1 MKRNHIL
8 LALLMLLGGSLA
20 ASAQLRDVTTVN
32 PLSPNKS
39 GYNMVVYEY
48 ESVDVRPQFPGGE
61 RSMINFIN
69 ETREYPY
76 NAYHRRIQGRVL
88 CSFIVGTDG
97 KLFNIQV
104 LRGSGDE
111 TLDREAMRVISR
123 MPRWSVGKID
133 NTKVNVRCVLPIAF
147 RLWGIAIAK
156 YRCYFAAILV

>member
-1 MKRNHIL
+1 MKFSRSIVVIL
-8 LALLMLLGGSLA
+8 LILGSAIGA
-20 ASAQLRDVTTVN
+20 AAQLRDVTTCN
-32 PLSPNKS
+32 PMSPGKNS
-39 GYNMVVYEY
+39 YNMVVYEY

-76 NAYHRRIQGRVL
+76 HAYHNHVQGRVL
-88 CSFIVGTDG
+88 IRFIVGTDG

-104 LRGSGDE
+104 IKGSGDE

-123 MPRWSVGKID
+123 MPRWNVGKIQ

-147 RLWGIAIAK
+147 RL
-156 YRCYFAAILV
+156 